1 MNLFRGRRIL
11 GWPRMAQWRKDG
23 DIYLGRCI
31 EMVKRDCCFPLG
43 LHRALKSDVGSIS
56 PGKKDS
62 QFNWAE

>member
-1 MNLFRGRRIL
+1 MT
-11 GWPRMAQWRKDG
+11 QWRKDG
-23 DIYLGRCI
+23 DIYPGRCI

-43 LHRALKSDVGSIS
+43 LHCALKSSVGSIP